1 MSAYERFLALK
12 MELEKLG
19 HVVLAP
25 DIESELM
32 VARNPAR
39 TECVGDDTSTLAQAQ
54 GAWGWKG
61 RAILNHFRKIDESDA
76 ILVTNYEKNGVEN
89 YIGANT
95 FLEIGYAFG
104 AGKRIFVLNA
114 LPEHSPFMEEIL
126 GMQPTVLDGGLM
138 RIVSHPESSKH

>member
-1 MSAYERFLALK
+1 MSARERFMMLK
-12 MELEKLG
+12 VELEKLG
-19 HVVLAP
+19 HVVLVP

-32 VARNPAR
+32 VARDPAR
-39 TECVGDDTSTLAQAQ
+39 TACVGDDAATLAQLR

-95 FLEIGYAFG
+95 FLEMGYAFG
-104 AGKRIFVLNA
+104 SGKKVFVLNA
-114 LPEHSPFMEEIL
+114 LPEHSPFIEEIL
-126 GMQPTVLDGGLM
+126 GMQPTVFGGNIA
-138 RIVSHPESSKH
+138 RVVW